1 MAALQAA
8 LQANL
13 PAALQAALPAALQAA
28 LPAALN
34 NALADLYIMTA
45 QVSATSFIIPQCS
58 NDSQNHNRI
67 VVDGLSVRFY
77 EVRYPN
83 GDRPTQHPVCFFII
97 YIYVILSYLS
107 LYQHNLPLL
116 DSTDTID
123 DLQPGEMVAYIHGYR
138 PGIVVPRNRDARIRL
153 IKLAIGCSLD

>member
-8 LQANL
+8 LQATL

-45 QVSATSFIIPQCS
+45 QVSGRTSFIIPQCS

-97 YIYVILSYLS
+97 YTCHFIILISLS
-107 LYQHNLPLL
+107 AQ
-116 DSTDTID
+116 SS
-123 DLQPGEMVAYIHGYR
+123 
-138 PGIVVPRNRDARIRL
+138 
-153 IKLAIGCSLD
+153 LAGLHRYH

>member
-1 MAALQAA
+1 VALQLPTVAPTLQIALQAA
-8 LQANL
+8 LQATL
-13 PAALQAALPAALQAA
+13 PAAIQAALPAALQVA
-28 LPAALN
+28 LPAVLD

-83 GDRPTQHPVCFFII
+83 GDRPTQHPVCVFII
-97 YIYVILSYLS
+97 YTCHFIILISLS
-107 LYQHNLPLL
+107 AQSSLAELY
-116 DSTDTID
+116 
-123 DLQPGEMVAYIHGYR
+123 GYH
-138 PGIVVPRNRDARIRL
+138 
-153 IKLAIGCSLD
+153 